1 VNRAQIERAEAVA
14 QQLDNRRQLTE
25 LRAVETRQSILDEL
39 ETAEE
44 EKAAL
49 FARRRTY
56 VEQVQRFERYRQ
68 ETLAFLV
75 LHGVVGDSVG
85 ARAAEARPDRDRLAE
100 FTRKQMELGEFLVSH

>member
-1 VNRAQIERAEAVA
+1 MNRAQIERAEAIA
-14 QQLDNRRQLTE
+14 EHMNNRKHLTE
-25 LRAVETRQSILDEL
+25 KRRVETREALLDEL

-49 FARRRTY
+49 FARRRVY

-68 ETLAFLV
+68 EALMFLV
-75 LHGVVGDSVG
+75 AQGVVTEDDGVK
-85 ARAAEARPDRDRLAE
+85 AAEDTPDRNRLAE